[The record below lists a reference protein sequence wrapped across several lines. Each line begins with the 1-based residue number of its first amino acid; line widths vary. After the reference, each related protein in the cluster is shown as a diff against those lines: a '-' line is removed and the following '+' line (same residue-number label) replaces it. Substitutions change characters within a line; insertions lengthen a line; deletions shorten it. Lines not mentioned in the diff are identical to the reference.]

1 MTTENRHLAPTLE
14 NPLEVVPLKAIL
26 LAAVLE
32 VIPQEVALL
41 EDVPLEVRSHGV
53 VPVAAIH
60 LKVTS
65 LGSLGV
71 VLLEVIPVEAMP
83 LKAISLTI

>member
-14 NPLEVVPLKAIL
+14 NPLQVVPLKAIL
-26 LAAVLE
+26 LAAVLQ

-41 EDVPLEVRSHGV
+41 EDIPLEVRSHGV

-60 LKVTS
+60 LKAT
-65 LGSLGV
+65 SLGV